1 MLKHAGTPDFR
12 VARLGSSES
21 TADTIRSLDFVQGH
35 PCVSCRAIAIA
46 EVDGYDPAMRHA
58 LRTLA
63 LALVIT
69 APSMAQ
75 VAPAPAS
82 PAAAAPATPAKAHRV
97 AVIGASASAGFG
109 CVLRET
115 RDDGEYALGFRL
127 ADMIRLACPEL
138 ELVTSDLASGF
149 FFLAPIKNGAAAA
162 KRAAEFGPDCVL
174 ALDFLFWY
182 CYGDDAPEGGAVTD
196 ESQRLAKLELGLKEL
211 EKFAVPV
218 LVGDIPDMSP
228 AVGRMLSPAQMPA
241 KETLRKANAR
251 FNEWAAARA
260 NIVVV
265 PLASMQRQLM
275 EERALEI
282 RGVRLE
288 GTAETPLLQRDQ
300 LHPAPL
306 GLAGLA
312 SAIAADLKD
321 ALASAAKTP
330 VADDCEPEPKAT
342 FERARA
348 GLKPSRRTPQPAPA
362 AP

>member
-1 MLKHAGTPDFR
+1 M
-12 VARLGSSES
+12 
-21 TADTIRSLDFVQGH
+21 
-35 PCVSCRAIAIA
+35 
-46 EVDGYDPAMRHA
+46 
-58 LRTLA
+58 
-63 LALVIT
+63 
-69 APSMAQ
+69 
-75 VAPAPAS
+75 
-82 PAAAAPATPAKAHRV
+82 
-97 AVIGASASAGFG
+97 
-109 CVLRET
+109 
-115 RDDGEYALGFRL
+115 
-127 ADMIRLACPEL
+127 
-138 ELVTSDLASGF
+138 
-149 FFLAPIKNGAAAA
+149 
-162 KRAAEFGPDCVL
+162 
-174 ALDFLFWY
+174 
-182 CYGDDAPEGGAVTD
+182 
-196 ESQRLAKLELGLKEL
+196 
-211 EKFAVPV
+211 PV

-241 KETLRKANAR
+241 KDTLTKANAR
-251 FNEWAAARA
+251 FAEWAAARA

-312 SAIAADLKD
+312 AAVAADLKD

-348 GLKPSRRTPQPAPA
+348 GLKPARRVAQPAP
-362 AP
+362 

>member
-1 MLKHAGTPDFR
+1 M
-12 VARLGSSES
+12 RL
-21 TADTIRSLDFVQGH
+21 
-35 PCVSCRAIAIA
+35 
-46 EVDGYDPAMRHA
+46 A

-63 LALVIT
+63 VALAIA
-69 APSMAQ
+69 APSVAQ
-75 VAPAPAS
+75 VAPATAPAS
-82 PAAAAPATPAKAHRV
+82 ASAPASSPTAAAKPHRV
-97 AVIGASASAGFG
+97 AIIGASASAGFG

-127 ADMIRLACPEL
+127 GDMIRLACPEL

-149 FFLAPIKNGAAAA
+149 FFLAPVKNGAASAR
-162 KRAAEFGPDCVL
+162 RAAEFNPDCVL

-241 KETLRKANAR
+241 KDTLAKANAR
-251 FNEWAAARA
+251 FAEWAAARA

-265 PLASMQRQLM
+265 PLAAMQRQLM

-321 ALASAAKTP
+321 ALASAKKTP
-330 VADDCEPEPKAT
+330 VADDCDPEPKAT

-348 GLKPSRRTPQPAPA
+348 GLKPSRRAPQPTPAAPAARTAPA

>member
-1 MLKHAGTPDFR
+1 
-12 VARLGSSES
+12 
-21 TADTIRSLDFVQGH
+21 
-35 PCVSCRAIAIA
+35 
-46 EVDGYDPAMRHA
+46 MRHA

-63 LALVIT
+63 LALVIA
-69 APSMAQ
+69 APTMAQ
-75 VAPAPAS
+75 SAPAPAS
-82 PAAAAPATPAKAHRV
+82 PVAAAAEPTKSHRV
-97 AVIGASASAGFG
+97 AIIGASASAGFG

-115 RDDGEYALGFRL
+115 REDGEHALGFRL
-127 ADMIRLACPEL
+127 VDMVRLACPEL

-149 FFLAPIKNGAAAA
+149 FFLAPVKNGAASA
-162 KRAAEFGPDCVL
+162 KRAAEFKPDCIL

-182 CYGDDAPEGGAVTD
+182 CYGDDAPEGGRLVE

-211 EKFAVPV
+211 ERFDVPV

-241 KETLRKANAR
+241 KDTLAKANAR
-251 FNEWAAARA
+251 FAEWAAARA

-312 SAIAADLKD
+312 SAIVVDLKD
-321 ALASAAKTP
+321 ALASAAKAS
-330 VADDCEPEPKAT
+330 VADDCEPEPRAT

-348 GLKPSRRTPQPAPA
+348 ALKPSRRA
-362 AP
+362 AQ